1 MNNGGLYGPV
11 SVFAGRMPDF
21 SFLILHFSFIIHH
34 SSFIIHHSSF
44 FILHSSFF
52 ISQDNTLYYI
62 IKRNGKQ

>member
-21 SFLILHFSFIIHH
+21 SFLILH

-44 FILHSSFF
+44 FILHSSFRK
-52 ISQDNTLYYI
+52 ITPYI
-62 IKRNGKQ
+62 I

>member
-21 SFLILHFSFIIHH
+21 SFLILHFSF
-34 SSFIIHHSSF
+34 FIFHSSF
-44 FILHSSFF
+44 FILHSSFRK
-52 ISQDNTLYYI
+52 ITPYINI

>member
-34 SSFIIHHSSF
+34 SSFLIH
-44 FILHSSFF
+44 HSSFF

>member
-44 FILHSSFF
+44 FI
-52 ISQDNTLYYI
+52 SQDNTLYYI

>member
-21 SFLILHFSFIIHH
+21 SFLIHH

-44 FILHSSFF
+44 FILHSSFRK
-52 ISQDNTLYYI
+52 ITPYI
-62 IKRNGKQ
+62 I

>member
-21 SFLILHFSFIIHH
+21 SFLILHFSF
-34 SSFIIHHSSF
+34 
-44 FILHSSFF
+44 FILHSSFRK
-52 ISQDNTLYYI
+52 ITPYINI

>member
-21 SFLILHFSFIIHH
+21 SFLIL
-34 SSFIIHHSSF
+34 HSSF